1 MKTETVL
8 DTAKSVAYYMALP
21 YTTVLRRDDEG
32 DVVAHIEELPGC
44 VAHGEDSH
52 EALAILE
59 EFKQA
64 WIERCIAAGNPVP
77 EPQIEEPLPSGKW
90 LQRVPRTLHKKL
102 ARIAK
107 REDVSLNQLVTSML
121 SEAVA
126 VKTWEEAMKRCKV
139 QFSEYELSNTDM
151 RDRSWVTIS
160 QGDWILNHSEPQTRI
175 IPYLFLAHDWAAQSF
190 KESNTLSH
198 ADAKKLADQ
207 RK

>member
-1 MKTETVL
+1 MKTDTVL
-8 DTAKSVAYYMALP
+8 DAAKSVAHYIALP

-32 DVVAHIEELPGC
+32 DIVAHIEELPGC
-44 VAHGEDSH
+44 VAHGQDSH
-52 EALAILE
+52 EALTILE

-102 ARIAK
+102 VRIAK

-139 QFSEYELSNTDM
+139 QFPDT
-151 RDRSWVTIS
+151 TF
-160 QGDWILNHSEPQTRI
+160 T
-175 IPYLFLAHDWAAQSF
+175 
-190 KESNTLSH
+190 T
-198 ADAKKLADQ
+198 
-207 RK
+207 